1 MRNRTLKNASAALA
15 LLLLSSCGGGSTS
28 GLNIYVTDAP
38 VDTASSIVLSFSQ
51 LVLDGPNVPKPQ
63 TISFNPVSS
72 LNVYQFQGGLSGSL
86 ALQVPIATGH
96 YTDLKITLAANS
108 LSAQS
113 ALTLPDGTHILY
125 IPDNKSDIVDV
136 PVDFQFTSGQTL
148 NLMLDFDMRKSI
160 VQDPADPTKYILIPS
175 VRGVVIED
183 TGSIVGR
190 VDNSLITC
198 TTPAVYV
205 YPGTVTSPTDVDSSA
220 PAGTLQ
226 PLATALVGLNTT
238 SGDYNFTS
246 AFLPAGTYTV
256 AFTCQASQD
265 VANQP
270 DNIAFT
276 ATTTAVVTAKGS
288 TLVSLQ

>member
-1 MRNRTLKNASAALA
+1 MLNRILKTASAALVA
-15 LLLLSSCGGGSTS
+15 LFLSSCGGGSTS
-28 GLNIYVTDAP
+28 GLNIYLTDAP
-38 VDTASSIVLSFSQ
+38 VDLASSIILSFSQ

-63 TISFNPVSS
+63 TIAFNPVSS
-72 LNVYQFQGGLSGSL
+72 INVFQLQGGLSGSL

-96 YTDLKITLAANS
+96 YTDLKITFAANS

-113 ALTLPDGTHILY
+113 AITLPDGTHILY
-125 IPDNKSDIVDV
+125 IPDSSPNTIDV
-136 PVDFQFTSGQTL
+136 PVDFQFVSGQTV

-160 VQDPADPTKYILIPS
+160 VQDPTDPTKYILIPS
-175 VRGVVIED
+175 VRAVLSDE

-190 VDNSLITC
+190 VDPSLVTC
-198 TTPAVYV
+198 STPAVYV
-205 YPGTVTSPTDVDSSA
+205 YSGKITTPTDVDSSA

-226 PLATALVGLNTT
+226 PLATALVALNST

-256 AFTCQASQD
+256 AFTCQAAQD

-276 ATTTAVVTAKGS
+276 AMTTATVSAKNS
-288 TLVSLQ
+288 TLISLQ